1 MQIKLSSLL
10 AAGKTWEKNGH
21 SRIYLKTEDAA
32 KILGFDWA
40 RYKTGNIK
48 RASHD
53 DGEISNAEMRRVL
66 NAIEGVYYDNHEK
79 KFESA
84 ENFNEML
91 SRYDIELFDDT
102 EEARKA
108 EADAKALR
116 THGGAREGAGRKPTG
131 HITRTIR
138 VSPEQYE
145 LLRSLGGSEFLR
157 FLLDRI
163 REAKVAIPV
172 DTLKFTEEDQ
182 DRFIDGWTQAGGSTD
197 DAEAATPWFAPWEWS
212 PEIIVHGTTPEEWGA
227 DFYRQC
233 KPEIDAMPAV
243 DEDE

>member
-1 MQIKLSSLL
+1 MQIKLSILL
-10 AAGKTWEKNGH
+10 ATGKPWKKNGH

-32 KILGFDWA
+32 KVLGFEWA

-48 RASHD
+48 RASHGE
-53 DGEISNAEMRRVL
+53 GEISNAEMRRVL
-66 NAIEGVYYDNHEK
+66 ASIDGVYYDNHEK

-84 ENFNEML
+84 EHFEEVL
-91 SRYDIELFDDT
+91 ARYDIELADDT
-102 EEARKA
+102 EEARQA
-108 EADAKALR
+108 EADAKAVR

-145 LLRSLGGSEFLR
+145 LLRSLGLSDFLR
-157 FLLDRI
+157 LLLDRI
-163 REAKVAIPV
+163 REGKVAIPV

-197 DAEAATPWFAPWEWS
+197 DGEAESPWFAPWEWS

-227 DFYRQC
+227 DFYKQC
-233 KPEIDAMPAV
+233 KPEIDALLAAN
-243 DEDE
+243 EGE